1 MDDNYKLQGW
11 GKDELSKFIGIA
23 QNNELAT
30 FDNKRP
36 EYSLLQEVDRIY
48 LSVVENLINTESFL
62 PSLLYMRSHSAYRG
76 ACRLI
81 LSGQVPESYVLSRS
95 CLEYA
100 LYALHM
106 FKSKDSESIWAARHN
121 SKTAES
127 KCRNE
132 FSYGKVISTLKG
144 TDEELAD
151 VASELYGGFIDH
163 GGHPNEKAITSSLRV
178 PKTERGYELKQLY
191 LHGDTAE
198 FNAGLANVRSVG
210 LCALF
215 IFRIIWKERFAIVG
229 VSDELEALNR
239 NLTRRSMRR

>member
-1 MDDNYKLQGW
+1 MDDSHKPQGW
-11 GKDELSKFIGIA
+11 GKDELSKFISIA
-23 QNNELAT
+23 QNNEFAT
-30 FDNKRP
+30 FDKKRT
-36 EYSLLQEVDRIY
+36 EYGLLKEVDRIY
-48 LSVVENLINTESFL
+48 LSVVENLINTESVL

-106 FKSKDSESIWAARHN
+106 FKSKDSESIWLARHN

-132 FSYGKVISTLKG
+132 FCYGVIISTLKKV
-144 TDEELAD
+144 DEELAE

-178 PKTERGYELKQLY
+178 PKTEKGYELKQLY

-198 FNAGLANVRSVG
+198 FNAGLANIRSVG

-215 IFRIIWKERFAIVG
+215 IFRNIWKERFEIIG
-229 VSDELEALNR
+229 VSEDIEALNR